1 MLKKLFNI
9 NFYNFHFQKF
19 CYLTNFIKKIDD
31 NSRFKHY
38 IVDLILYCH
47 IKDFCDFLI
56 KIICLLKLY
65 IIYLI
70 FHYNLIHNK

>member
-1 MLKKLFNI
+1 MPINQKK
-9 NFYNFHFQKF
+9 KDS
-19 CYLTNFIKKIDD
+19 FISLKIDD